1 MRDDELLNRWW
12 QGNGESGQTLVKR
25 HYDSL
30 FMFFWGKVDE
40 QTSADLAQD
49 TFETLCEGQGKFR
62 ADSSVR
68 TYLFGIA
75 RWKLIDHLRKSRK
88 RRARFDP
95 LRDGI
100 DADLVEQSI
109 SSFFAQRQQQALL
122 VRGLRSLPLD
132 DQLVLELKDYE
143 ALSAKEMAAIFEVP
157 AGTMA
162 GRISR
167 ARGRLRLAVQELAT
181 STQLTDETLESL
193 DSFFRGVRDAAR
205 DVCVPS

>member
-1 MRDDELLNRWW
+1 MRDEQLLKCWRDGDRNA
-12 QGNGESGQTLVKR
+12 GQILVKR

-40 QTSADLAQD
+40 QTSADLVQD
-49 TFETLCEGQGKFR
+49 TFETLCTSQDRFR
-62 ADSSVR
+62 GDSSTR

-75 RWKLIDHLRKSRK
+75 RWKLVDHLRKARK
-88 RRARFDP
+88 QRDRFDP

-100 DADLVEQSI
+100 DEDRVERSI
-109 SSFFAQRQQQALL
+109 TSLFAHRQQQALL

-132 DQLVLELKDYE
+132 DQLLLELKDYE
-143 ALSAKEMAAIFEVP
+143 TLTARELAEVFGIP

-167 ARGRLRLAVQELAT
+167 ARERLRRAVRALASNTPIA
-181 STQLTDETLESL
+181 DETLESL
-193 DSFFRGVRDAAR
+193 DSFFRGVRATVRDAHTR
-205 DVCVPS
+205 P